1 MVAEA
6 TQSGHSRRLLP
17 IVLIVVA
24 SLVAVAAVAAIWA
37 KRQVLET
44 DTWVQTSSDLLERE
58 VIRDAVADYVVNE
71 LFDNVDVQA
80 GLEQILPPVTQPLA
94 GPVAGALRN
103 LAGEAAREAL
113 ASGQVQAIW
122 EDANRA
128 AQEKLLALLEDE
140 GEFVATTGGVVTLD
154 LTGVLRE
161 VVERTG
167 LPGKLVDRL
176 PPEAGELEI
185 MRSDELASAQKAL
198 NIFETAVWLLA
209 FIALGLYAL
218 AIFIARDRRRETMR
232 AVGFAFAF
240 VGALILVA
248 HGLAGEAVTDSLA
261 STAAAEAPVTASWE
275 IGTSLLTGIGQ
286 GMIGYG
292 VVVVLAAWLA
302 GPTKIAVRIRT
313 EISPHFRQPSVA
325 IGTFAVLVLLI
336 FWWSPTQGTERLL
349 PSLVLIVLLAI
360 GLEALRRQIVR
371 EFPVGAMPPSPDETP
386 TPRKGTPTPP
396 TDTPAPRDDTQG

>member
-1 MVAEA
+1 MA
-6 TQSGHSRRLLP
+6 TGAKQSGRGTRILP
-17 IVLIVVA
+17 IALIVVA
-24 SLVAVAAVAAIWA
+24 SVIAIAAVAAIWA

-44 DTWVQTSSDLLERE
+44 DTWVETSSELLERE

-80 GLEQILPPVTQPLA
+80 ELENVLPPIVEPLA

-113 ASGQVQAIW
+113 AGGQVQAIW
-122 EDANRA
+122 EDANRV

-154 LTGVLRE
+154 LTGVLNE
-161 VVERTG
+161 VVDRVG

-185 MRSDELASAQKAL
+185 MRSDELESAQQAL
-198 NIFETAVWLLA
+198 NIFKTAVWLLA
-209 FIALGLYAL
+209 LVALGLYAL
-218 AIFIARDRRRETMR
+218 AIYIARDRRRETLR

-248 HGLAGEAVTDSLA
+248 HGLAGNAVTDSLA
-261 STAAAEAPVTASWE
+261 SSAAAEAPVTASWE
-275 IGTSLLTGIGQ
+275 IGTSLLTGIAQ

-292 VVVVLAAWLA
+292 IVVILAAALA
-302 GPTKIAVRIRT
+302 GPTKIARRIRS
-313 EISPHFRQPSVA
+313 EIAPYYRQPAVA
-325 IGTFAVLVLLI
+325 IGTWAVLVLLI
-336 FWWSPTQGTERLL
+336 FWWSPTQGTERLI
-349 PSLVLIVLLAI
+349 PSLLLIVLIAI
-360 GLEALRRQIVR
+360 GLAALRRQIVR
-371 EFPVGAMPPSPDETP
+371 EFPEGQIPASPDDTPASPDDTP
-386 TPRKGTPTPP
+386 TPLKGTPTPP
-396 TDTPAPRDDTQG
+396 GDGSG